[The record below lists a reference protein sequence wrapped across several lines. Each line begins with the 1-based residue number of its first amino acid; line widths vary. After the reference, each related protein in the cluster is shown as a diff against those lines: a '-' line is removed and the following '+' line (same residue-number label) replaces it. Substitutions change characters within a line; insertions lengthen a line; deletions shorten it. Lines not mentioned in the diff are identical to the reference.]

1 MKIIGLTG
9 GIAVGKSEV
18 AAIFRKYKIPV
29 FDADAAVHK
38 IYRNGVGAKYL
49 LPQFPSAVN
58 ENSVDRKKLSEIIA
72 ADPSKLK
79 DIEAIIHPLVR
90 QAEVEFLSEAQNSGE
105 AIVVIDSPLLI
116 ETNHHK
122 DMDAIILVDASVE
135 EQTKRA
141 MLRPNMTAEK
151 LALIMSQQIS
161 SNDKRKHST
170 FIIEN
175 NGSLKDLEAQTRTI
189 INKLREI

>member
-18 AAIFRKYKIPV
+18 AKIFRNQNIPV
-29 FDADAAVHK
+29 FDADAAVHE
-38 IYRNGVGAKYL
+38 IYQNGVGAKNL
-49 LPQFPSAVN
+49 RSTFPSAIIDR
-58 ENSVDRKKLSEIIA
+58 SVDRKRLSEIIA

-90 QAEVEFLSEAQNSGE
+90 QAEVVFLSRAQENGAVI
-105 AIVVIDSPLLI
+105 AIVDSPLLI
-116 ETNHHK
+116 ETNHNK
-122 DMDAIILVDASVE
+122 DMDAIILVDASIE

-141 MLRPNMTAEK
+141 MLRPNMTQEK
-151 LALIMSQQIS
+151 LVLIMSKQMPFKE
-161 SNDKRKHST
+161 KRKHST

-175 NGSLKDLEAQTRTI
+175 NGSLKDLEAQTTAI
-189 INKLREI
+189 ISKLREI

>member
-135 EQTKRA
+135 EQTRRA
-141 MLRPNMTAEK
+141 MLRPHMTTEK

-175 NGSLKDLEAQTRTI
+175 NGSLKDLEAQTTTI